1 MDRTTLITTIIQKRQ
16 PLAQRIE
23 LVEGNL
29 KTLSTSLHQVEEY
42 RNHLLKQVD
51 EPNVIGRLEE
61 INFSNIQL
69 TIASELEALTKL
81 KNRFS
86 RDTLNIGVVGRARQ
100 GKSRLLQS
108 LTGLSAAEIPDGDR
122 QHCTGVRST
131 IHHNPKVDTYG
142 EVWFHTER
150 SFLDDV
156 IAPYYEKLRL
166 GIKPITLEEFANK
179 PLPQLPQ
186 DIPGYATPG
195 AMYEHLKRYHTHLDQ
210 YRHLLRETSPRI
222 IQKDDIREYVSQDT
236 PDGQRILF
244 NYLAVKEVKITCK
257 FPNVDIGKI
266 ALVDMPGLGDTGLGD
281 EERLIQ
287 ALGKDI
293 DFVLFVRMP
302 KSAGDYWAD
311 VDVKLYDTARSALVD
326 LPVNLWSFVVLNRT
340 NAESNNGD
348 NFKNCQDLLNT
359 VEEKHINVEKCLIAN
374 CANNTETTQTLD
386 TVLDYLTNN
395 LTLLDK
401 QYTSTCQKRLLEIH
415 QAANAELNKA
425 KSVFNQNLE
434 DDSQEI
440 EELFSDLFGDS
451 DNGWW
456 KDVALGLQTLRTE
469 LWYLRQT
476 PNEELYHGVLNAIK
490 NCEQNRGILS
500 SEKTL
505 EEINNR
511 IMIISAFRAYPDYQD
526 ELRVFISQRFLSLD
540 ENLKR
545 TVELVKNQVVNV
557 LKQKGRLDIISN
569 AEGSEFFSKI
579 SQLIPD
585 RFTKLKAGFRI
596 IGDFH
601 LSYRGLILPR
611 IRQHLDGLTNISA
624 MTGQSGG
631 ISEQQDKT
639 LTVSKDTTAEDIFTA
654 LEIDYDKA
662 INTIKPAIE
671 ELLCEPNEA
680 AHAMVEEFI
689 DNIIRQKDIQ
699 KEWKNFLRGVRGQI
713 WSEIFGKKERDRE
726 MRKKWVELVNQVNQV
741 NQLESFNLAQ

>member
-150 SFLDDV
+150 SFLDDL

-401 QYTSTCQKRLLEIH
+401 QYTSTCQKRLLEIR

-425 KSVFNQNLE
+425 KTVFNQNLE

-500 SEKTL
+500 SEKAL

-596 IGDFH
+596 IGDFQ

>member
-1 MDRTTLITTIIQKRQ
+1 MNRTTVITSILEKRK
-16 PLAQRIE
+16 PLAGRIQ

-29 KTLSTSLHQVEEY
+29 KTLSKAMYQLEES
-42 RNHLLKQVD
+42 RDRLLKQVD
-51 EPNVIGRLEE
+51 DGNVIGKLEE

-86 RDTLNIGVVGRARQ
+86 RDSLNIGVVGRARQ

-131 IHHNPKVDTYG
+131 IHHNSKVDAYG

-186 DIPGYATPG
+186 DIPGYAAPG

-210 YRHLLRETSPRI
+210 YSHLLRETSPRI
-222 IQKDDIREYVSQDT
+222 IQKDEIREYVSQDT

-257 FPNVDIGKI
+257 FSNVDIGKI

-311 VDVKLYDTARSALVD
+311 VDVKLYDTTRSALVD

-340 NAESNNGD
+340 NTESNNGD

-359 VEEKHINVEKCLIAN
+359 VDEKHIKVEKCLIAN
-374 CANNTETTQTLD
+374 CANNTETSQLLD

-415 QAANAELNKA
+415 QAVNAELNKA
-425 KSVFNQNLE
+425 KTVFNQNLE

-476 PNEELYHGVLNAIK
+476 PNEELYHGVMNAIK
-490 NCEQNRGILS
+490 NCEENKGILS
-500 SEKTL
+500 SQKAL

-545 TVELVKNQVVNV
+545 TVELVKNQVVKV
-557 LKQKGRLDIISN
+557 LKEKGRLGIISN
-569 AEGSEFFSKI
+569 AEGSEFFSEI
-579 SQLIPD
+579 SQLIPE

-596 IGDFH
+596 IADFQ

-699 KEWKNFLRGVRGQI
+699 KEWKNFLRGLRGQI
-713 WSEIFGKKERDRE
+713 WSEIFGKKEKDRE
-726 MRKKWVELVNQVNQV
+726 MRKKWIESVNQVNII
-741 NQLESFNLAQ
+741 NELESFNLAQ

>member
-1 MDRTTLITTIIQKRQ
+1 MDRTILITSIIEKRKPLVQKIQ
-16 PLAQRIE
+16 

-29 KTLSTSLHQVEEY
+29 KTLSTTLDQVEEY
-42 RNHLLKQVD
+42 RNQILKQVD
-51 EPNVIGRLEE
+51 DANVIGRLEE
-61 INFSNIQL
+61 ISFSNIQL

-108 LTGLSAAEIPDGDR
+108 LTRLSAAEIPDGDR

-131 IHHNPKVDTYG
+131 IHHNPNVDTSG

-156 IAPYYEKLRL
+156 IAPYYQRL
-166 GIKPITLEEFANK
+166 HLGERPITLEEFANK
-179 PLPQLPQ
+179 SLPPLPQ
-186 DIPGYATPG
+186 DIPGYAAPG
-195 AMYEHLKRYHTHLDQ
+195 AMYEHLKRYHAHLDQ
-210 YRHLLRETSPRI
+210 YRHLFKQTSPRI
-222 IQKDDIREYVSQDT
+222 IPKDAIREYVSQDT
-236 PDGQRILF
+236 LDGKRDFF

-311 VDVKLYDTARSALVD
+311 VDVNLYDTARSALAD

-348 NFKNCQDLLNT
+348 NLKNCQDLLDT
-359 VEEKHINVEKCLIAN
+359 VEEKHIKVEKCLMTN
-374 CANNTETTQTLD
+374 CGNNTEATQLLD
-386 TVLDYLTNN
+386 KVLDYLTNN
-395 LTLLDK
+395 LTDLDK
-401 QYTSTCQKRLLEIH
+401 QYASACQQRLSEFY
-415 QAANAELNKA
+415 QAVNAELNKA
-425 KSVFNQNLE
+425 KTVFNQNAE
-434 DDSQEI
+434 DDSQET

-456 KDVALGLQTLRTE
+456 KDVALGLQALRTQ
-469 LWYLRQT
+469 LWYLRQIA
-476 PNEELYHGVLNAIK
+476 NEELYNGVIAAIE
-490 NCEQNRGILS
+490 NCERDKGILS
-500 SEKTL
+500 SENAL
-505 EEINNR
+505 QEINDR
-511 IMIISAFRAYPDYQD
+511 IMISSAFRTYPDYQD
-526 ELRVFISQRFLSLD
+526 DLRVFISNRFLSLD

-545 TVELVKNQVVNV
+545 TVELVKNQVVDV
-557 LKQKGRLDIISN
+557 LKEKGHLGIISN
-569 AEGSEFFSKI
+569 TGGSEFFAEI
-579 SQLIPD
+579 SELIPE

-596 IGDFH
+596 IADFQ

-624 MTGQSGG
+624 MTGQAGG

-639 LTVSKDTTAEDIFTA
+639 LTVSKDTTAEDILTA

-662 INTIKPAIE
+662 IYTIKPAIE

-680 AHAMVEEFI
+680 SHAMVEEFI

-699 KEWKNFLRGVRGQI
+699 KEWKNFLRGLRGKI
-713 WSEIFGKKERDRE
+713 WSDIFGKKERDRE
-726 MRKKWVELVNQVNQV
+726 MRKEWLESVNQVTLV
-741 NQLESFNLAQ
+741 NQLESFNLAK